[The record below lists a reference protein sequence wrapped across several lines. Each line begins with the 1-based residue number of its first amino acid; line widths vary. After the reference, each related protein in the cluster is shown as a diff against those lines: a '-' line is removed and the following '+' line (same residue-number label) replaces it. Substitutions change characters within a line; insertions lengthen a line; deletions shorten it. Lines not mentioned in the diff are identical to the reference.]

1 MNKCYVGLL
10 FNFFIAIP
18 CISTL
23 LLFSST
29 ASALNIQMQAAGQ
42 MPPIK
47 LNDNSLKNQ
56 ALATRNT
63 GEPRLTINKN
73 SEQCPTAYKLYKC
86 KMSGFSISSDLVTQ
100 ETSPI
105 IISYT
110 GMNYSLKFLMNMST
124 YLYVLSK

>member
-10 FNFFIAIP
+10 FNFFIARP

-56 ALATRNT
+56 ALANGNT
-63 GEPRLTINKN
+63 GEPKLTINKN

-86 KMSGFSISSDLVTQ
+86 NMFYVNKVVNSMTENNTVGMSFQNV
-100 ETSPI
+100 
-105 IISYT
+105 
-110 GMNYSLKFLMNMST
+110 
-124 YLYVLSK
+124 